1 MVLSFIKDMFDENK
15 KEVKRLSK
23 EIEAINALE
32 KTFASKSDEELRAT
46 TDIFKD
52 RLAQGQTLED
62 ILPEAFALVRE
73 ASKRVLQMRHFDVQL
88 MGGIVLHQ
96 GRIAEM
102 KTGEGKT
109 LVATLPVYLN
119 ALTGKG
125 VHVVTVND
133 YLAKRDSQWMGQL
146 YEFLGLSVGL
156 LVNGMNNQEKK
167 IAYDADITY
176 GTNNEYGFDYL
187 RDNLVMNKENKV
199 QRGFNYAIVDE
210 VDSILIDEARTPL
223 IISGA
228 AESAKELYEI
238 VDRAVKRL
246 KKEEDYTLDEKEK
259 NVQLT
264 EEGIVR
270 VEKMLSV
277 DNLYDNADEKN
288 IELQNHIKQA
298 LKANYVMRKDID
310 YVVNEGRVIIVDE
323 FTGRLMFGRRYS
335 EGLHQAI
342 EAKENV
348 KVEKESRTYAQIT
361 FQNYFR
367 MYKKLA
373 GMTGTAITEEE
384 EFIKIYGMDVVV
396 IPTNKELLREDLP
409 DAIYRTEMG
418 KFNAVVEEIIKRHSV
433 GQPVLVGTISIE
445 KSEFISSLLKTRGIP
460 HQVLNAK
467 YHEKEAE
474 IVTQAGQK
482 GMVTIATNMAGRGTD
497 IVLGDQVQN
506 VGGLAI
512 IGTERH
518 ESRRI
523 DNQLRGRSGRQGDP
537 GSSQFF
543 ISMEDELMR
552 LFGSEKIYGILDKLG
567 MDDSMALENNMLSS
581 SVETAQKKVE
591 GRNFDIRK
599 TVLDYDDVLNKQ
611 REVIYQQRN
620 QVLEGQDIKETI
632 LDMIEKTVASVF
644 EEYSIYSEYPEEW
657 NMTGLLEEY
666 SSKTMP
672 KLSEELTAEKLLK
685 MEKNEILELLTS
697 QALKAYEAR
706 EESLG
711 QEVLRDLER
720 VVLLKN
726 VDAKW
731 MDHLDGMEDLR
742 QGIYLRAYGQRNPL
756 TEYQY
761 ESYDMFNAMIDE
773 IRQETV
779 RILFRAEVVTKPEE
793 KKDLMVSSSS
803 GPAKR
808 EPARAE
814 EKVGRNDPCPCG
826 SGKKYK
832 HCCGK

>member
-1 MVLSFIKDMFDENK
+1 MVFGFIKNMFDDNK
-15 KEVKRLSK
+15 KEISKLSK
-23 EIEAINALE
+23 ELEAINALE
-32 KTFASKSDEELRAT
+32 AVFEKKSDDELKEMT
-46 TDIFKD
+46 EIFKG
-52 RLAQGQTLED
+52 RLNNGENLEA
-62 ILPEAFALVRE
+62 ILPEAFAVVRE
-73 ASKRVLQMRHFDVQL
+73 ASKRVLKMRHFDVQL

-119 ALTGKG
+119 ALTGNG

-156 LVNGMNNQEKK
+156 LINGMGYKEKK
-167 IAYDADITY
+167 EAYSADITY
-176 GTNNEYGFDYL
+176 GTNNEFGFDYL
-187 RDNLVMNKENKV
+187 RDNLVMNKDNRV

-228 AESAKELYEI
+228 AESAKSLYQI
-238 VDRAVKRL
+238 VDTAVKRL
-246 KKEEDYTLDEKEK
+246 KKDDDYTIEEKEK
-259 NVQLT
+259 NIQLT
-264 EEGIVR
+264 EDGILR
-270 VEKMLSV
+270 IEKMLSIE
-277 DNLYDNADEKN
+277 NLYDNAEEKN
-288 IELQNHIKQA
+288 IEMQNHIKQA
-298 LKANYVMRKDID
+298 LKANYIMRKDID
-310 YVVNEGRVIIVDE
+310 YVVNDGKVIIVDE

-373 GMTGTAITEEE
+373 GMTGTAKTEEE

-396 IPTNKELLREDLP
+396 IPTNKELKRIDHP

-418 KFNAVVEEIIKRHSV
+418 KYNAVVEEIVKRHDT

-445 KSEFISSLLKTRGIP
+445 KSEFISSILQRQGIP

-474 IVTQAGQK
+474 IVSQAGQK

-497 IVLGDQVQN
+497 IVLGEGVQDL
-506 VGGLAI
+506 GGLAI

-537 GSSQFF
+537 GSSQFY
-543 ISMEDELMR
+543 ISMEDELLR

-581 SVETAQKKVE
+581 SVENAQKKVE
-591 GRNFDIRK
+591 SRNFDIRK
-599 TVLDYDDVLNKQ
+599 TVLEYDDVLNKQ
-611 REVIYQQRN
+611 REVIYEQRN
-620 QVLEGQDIKETI
+620 KVLEGDNIKESI
-632 LDMIEKTVASVF
+632 VDMIEKTVESIF
-644 EEYSIYSEYPEEW
+644 NQYSIVSEYPEEW
-657 NMTGLLEEY
+657 NMDGLLEEY
-666 SSKTMP
+666 SNNIVP
-672 KLSEELTAEKLLK
+672 KLPEEINSENLIKLEKTEILQLLKKTALEAYDDREEKLG
-685 MEKNEILELLTS
+685 
-697 QALKAYEAR
+697 
-706 EESLG
+706 EET
-711 QEVLRDLER
+711 LRDLER

-756 TEYQY
+756 TEYKY
-761 ESYDMFNAMIDE
+761 ESFDMFTGMIDD

-779 RILFRAEVVTKPEE
+779 RILFRVEVVEKPEE
-793 KKDLMVSSSS
+793 KKDLVVNTS
-803 GPAKR
+803 
-808 EPARAE
+808 E
-814 EKVGRNDPCPCG
+814 EIKKAPVKTENKVGRNDPCPCG

-832 HCCGK
+832 QCCGK

>member
-1 MVLSFIKDMFDENK
+1 MVFGFIKNMFDDNK
-15 KEVKRLSK
+15 KEISKLSK
-23 EIEAINALE
+23 ELEAINALE
-32 KTFASKSDEELRAT
+32 AVFEKKSDDELKEMT
-46 TDIFKD
+46 EIFKG
-52 RLAQGQTLED
+52 RLNNGENLEA
-62 ILPEAFALVRE
+62 ILPEAFAVVRE
-73 ASKRVLQMRHFDVQL
+73 ASKRVLKMRHFDVQL

-119 ALTGKG
+119 ALTGNG

-156 LVNGMNNQEKK
+156 LINGMGYKEKK
-167 IAYDADITY
+167 EAYSADITY
-176 GTNNEYGFDYL
+176 GTNNEFGFDYL
-187 RDNLVMNKENKV
+187 RDNLVMNKDNRV

-228 AESAKELYEI
+228 AESAKSLYQI
-238 VDRAVKRL
+238 VDTAVKRL
-246 KKEEDYTLDEKEK
+246 KKDDDYTIEEKEK

-264 EEGIVR
+264 EDGILR
-270 VEKMLSV
+270 IEKMLSIE
-277 DNLYDNADEKN
+277 NLYDNAEEKN
-288 IELQNHIKQA
+288 IEMQNHIKQA
-298 LKANYVMRKDID
+298 LKANYIMRKDID
-310 YVVNEGRVIIVDE
+310 YVVNDGKVIIVDE

-373 GMTGTAITEEE
+373 GMTGTAKTEEE

-396 IPTNKELLREDLP
+396 IPTNKELKRIDHP

-418 KFNAVVEEIIKRHSV
+418 KYNAVVEEIVKRHDT

-445 KSEFISSLLKTRGIP
+445 KSEFISSILQRQGIP

-474 IVTQAGQK
+474 IVSQAGQK

-497 IVLGDQVQN
+497 IVLGEGVQDL
-506 VGGLAI
+506 GGLAI

-537 GSSQFF
+537 GSSQFY
-543 ISMEDELMR
+543 ISMEDELLR

-581 SVETAQKKVE
+581 SVENAQKKVE
-591 GRNFDIRK
+591 SRNFDIRK
-599 TVLDYDDVLNKQ
+599 TVLEYDDVLNKQ
-611 REVIYQQRN
+611 REVIYEQRN
-620 QVLEGQDIKETI
+620 KVLEGDNIKESI
-632 LDMIEKTVASVF
+632 VDMIEKTVESIF
-644 EEYSIYSEYPEEW
+644 NQYSIVSEYPEEW
-657 NMTGLLEEY
+657 NMDGLLEEY
-666 SSKTMP
+666 SNNIVP
-672 KLSEELTAEKLLK
+672 KLPEEINSENLIKLEKT
-685 MEKNEILELLTS
+685 EILELLKKT
-697 QALKAYEAR
+697 ALEAYDDR
-706 EESLG
+706 EEKLG
-711 QEVLRDLER
+711 EETLRDLER

-756 TEYQY
+756 TEYKY
-761 ESYDMFNAMIDE
+761 ESFDMFTGMIDD

-779 RILFRAEVVTKPEE
+779 RILFRVEVVEKPEE
-793 KKDLMVSSSS
+793 KKDLVVNTS
-803 GPAKR
+803 
-808 EPARAE
+808 E
-814 EKVGRNDPCPCG
+814 EIKKAPVKTENKVGRNDPCPCG

-832 HCCGK
+832 QCCGK

>member
-1 MVLSFIKDMFDENK
+1 MVFGFIKNMFDDNK
-15 KEVKRLSK
+15 KEISKLSK
-23 EIEAINALE
+23 ELEAINALE
-32 KTFASKSDEELRAT
+32 AVFEKKSDDELKEMT
-46 TDIFKD
+46 EIFKG
-52 RLAQGQTLED
+52 RLNNGENLEA
-62 ILPEAFALVRE
+62 ILPEAFAVVRE
-73 ASKRVLQMRHFDVQL
+73 ASKRVLKMRHFDAQL

-119 ALTGKG
+119 ALTGNG

-156 LVNGMNNQEKK
+156 LINGMSYKEKK
-167 IAYDADITY
+167 EAYSADITY
-176 GTNNEYGFDYL
+176 GTNNEFGFDYL
-187 RDNLVMNKENKV
+187 RDNLVMNKDNRV
-199 QRGFNYAIVDE
+199 QCGFNYAIVDE

-228 AESAKELYEI
+228 AESAKSLYQI
-238 VDRAVKRL
+238 VDTAVKRL
-246 KKEEDYTLDEKEK
+246 KRDDGYTIEEKEK

-264 EEGIVR
+264 EDGILR
-270 VEKMLSV
+270 IEKMLSIE
-277 DNLYDNADEKN
+277 NLYDNAEEKN
-288 IELQNHIKQA
+288 IEMQNHIKQA
-298 LKANYVMRKDID
+298 LKANYIMRKDID
-310 YVVNEGRVIIVDE
+310 YVVNDGKVIIVDE

-373 GMTGTAITEEE
+373 GMTGTAKTEEE
-384 EFIKIYGMDVVV
+384 EFIKIYGMDVVG
-396 IPTNKELLREDLP
+396 IPTNKELKRIDHP

-418 KFNAVVEEIIKRHSV
+418 KYNAIVEEIVKRHDT

-445 KSEFISSLLKTRGIP
+445 KSEFISSILQRQGIP

-474 IVTQAGQK
+474 IISQAGQK

-497 IVLGDQVQN
+497 IVLGEGVQDL
-506 VGGLAI
+506 GGLAI

-523 DNQLRGRSGRQGDP
+523 DNQLRGRSGRQGDL
-537 GSSQFF
+537 GSSQFC
-543 ISMEDELMR
+543 ISMEDELLR

-581 SVETAQKKVE
+581 SVENAQKKVE
-591 GRNFDIRK
+591 SRNFDIRK
-599 TVLDYDDVLNKQ
+599 TVLEYDDVLNKQ
-611 REVIYQQRN
+611 REVIYEQRN
-620 QVLEGQDIKETI
+620 KVLEGDNIKESI
-632 LDMIEKTVASVF
+632 VDMIEKTVESIF
-644 EEYSIYSEYPEEW
+644 NQYSIVSEYPEEW
-657 NMTGLLEEY
+657 NMDGLLEEY
-666 SSKTMP
+666 SNNIVP
-672 KLSEELTAEKLLK
+672 KLPEEINSENLIKLEKTEILQLLK
-685 MEKNEILELLTS
+685 KTALE
-697 QALKAYEAR
+697 AYDDR
-706 EESLG
+706 EEKFG
-711 QEVLRDLER
+711 EEILRDLER

-756 TEYQY
+756 TEYKY
-761 ESYDMFNAMIDE
+761 ESFDMFTGMIND

-779 RILFRAEVVTKPEE
+779 RILFRVEVVEKPEE
-793 KKDLMVSSSS
+793 KKDLVVNTS
-803 GPAKR
+803 
-808 EPARAE
+808 E
-814 EKVGRNDPCPCG
+814 EIKKASVKTENKVGRNDPCPCG

-832 HCCGK
+832 QCCGK

>member
-1 MVLSFIKDMFDENK
+1 MVFGFIKNMFDDNK
-15 KEVKRLSK
+15 KEIGKLTK
-23 EIEAINALE
+23 QIDAINSFE
-32 KTFASKSDEELRAT
+32 SVFQNKSDEELKAMT
-46 TDIFKD
+46 ESFKN
-52 RLAQGQTLED
+52 RVSAGETLES

-73 ASKRVLQMRHFDVQL
+73 ASKRVLKMRHFDVQL

-119 ALTGKG
+119 ALTGNG

-133 YLAKRDSQWMGQL
+133 YLAKRDSQWMGEL
-146 YEFLGLSVGL
+146 YQFLGLSVGL
-156 LVNGMNNQEKK
+156 LINGMNYSEKK
-167 IAYDADITY
+167 EAYSADITY
-176 GTNNEYGFDYL
+176 GTNNEFGFDYL
-187 RDNLVMNKENKV
+187 RDNLVMNKQNKV

-228 AESAKELYEI
+228 AESAKALYQI
-238 VDRAVKRL
+238 VDTAVKRL
-246 KKEEDYTLDEKEK
+246 KKEEDFTVEEKEK

-264 EEGIVR
+264 EEGILR
-270 VEKMLSV
+270 IEKMLGIE
-277 DNLYDNADEKN
+277 NLYDNAEEKN
-288 IELQNHIKQA
+288 IEMQNHIKQA
-298 LKANYVMRKDID
+298 LKANYLMRKDID
-310 YVVNEGRVIIVDE
+310 YVVNEGKVIIVDE

-373 GMTGTAITEEE
+373 GMTGTAKTEEE

-396 IPTNKELLREDLP
+396 IPTNKELVRTDYP
-409 DAIYRTEMG
+409 DAIYRTEIG
-418 KFNAVVEEIIKRHSV
+418 KYNAVVDEIIKRHET

-445 KSEFISSLLKTRGIP
+445 KSEFISSVLQRKGIP

-474 IVTQAGQK
+474 IVSQAGQK

-497 IVLGDQVQN
+497 IVLGEGVKDI
-506 VGGLAI
+506 GGLAI

-537 GSSQFF
+537 GSSQFY

-567 MDDSMALENNMLSS
+567 MDDSMALENSMLSS
-581 SVETAQKKVE
+581 SVENAQKKVE
-591 GRNFDIRK
+591 SRNFDIRK

-620 QVLEGQDIKETI
+620 MVLEGDSVKESI
-632 LDMIEKTVASVF
+632 LDMIEKTVESIF
-644 EEYSIYSEYPEEW
+644 NQYSIASEYPEEW
-657 NMTGLLEEY
+657 NMEGLLEDY
-666 SSKTMP
+666 SNNIVAVLP
-672 KLSEELTAEKLLK
+672 KELTVENLVKLEKEEILDLLK
-685 MEKNEILELLTS
+685 NTALE
-697 QALKAYEAR
+697 AYEER
-706 EESLG
+706 EQKLG
-711 QEVLRDLER
+711 EEVLRDLEK

-726 VDAKW
+726 VDSKW

-756 TEYQY
+756 TEYKY
-761 ESYDMFNAMIDE
+761 ESFDMFSGMIEE

-779 RILFRAEVVTKPEE
+779 RILFRVEVVEKPEE
-793 KKDLMVSSSS
+793 KKDLVVNTS
-803 GPAKR
+803 
-808 EPARAE
+808 E
-814 EKVGRNDPCPCG
+814 ETKKTPVKSENKVGRNDPCPCG

-832 HCCGK
+832 QCCGQ

>member
-1 MVLSFIKDMFDENK
+1 MVFGFIKNMFDDNK
-15 KEVKRLSK
+15 KEISKLSK
-23 EIEAINALE
+23 QLESINALE
-32 KTFASKSDEELRAT
+32 AVFEKKSDDELKEMT
-46 TDIFKD
+46 EIFKG
-52 RLAQGQTLED
+52 RLNNGENLES
-62 ILPEAFALVRE
+62 ILPEAFAVVRE
-73 ASKRVLQMRHFDVQL
+73 ASKRVLKMRHFDVQL

-119 ALTGKG
+119 ALAGNG

-156 LVNGMNNQEKK
+156 LINGMGYREKK
-167 IAYDADITY
+167 EAYNSDITY
-176 GTNNEYGFDYL
+176 GTNNEFGFDYL
-187 RDNLVMNKENKV
+187 RDNLVMNKDNKV

-228 AESAKELYEI
+228 AESAKSLYQI
-238 VDRAVKRL
+238 VDTAVKRL
-246 KKEEDYTLDEKEK
+246 KKDEDYTIEEKEK

-264 EEGIVR
+264 EDGILR
-270 VEKMLSV
+270 IEKMLSIE
-277 DNLYDNADEKN
+277 NLYDNAEEKN
-288 IELQNHIKQA
+288 IEMQNHIKQA
-298 LKANYVMRKDID
+298 LKANYIMRKDID
-310 YVVNEGRVIIVDE
+310 YVVNEGKVIIVDE

-367 MYKKLA
+367 MYKKIA
-373 GMTGTAITEEE
+373 GMTGTAKTEEE

-396 IPTNKELLREDLP
+396 IPTNKELMRIDHP

-418 KFNAVVEEIIKRHSV
+418 KYSAVVDEIIKRHET

-445 KSEFISSLLKTRGIP
+445 KSEFISSMLERKGIP

-474 IVTQAGQK
+474 IVSQAGQK

-497 IVLGDQVQN
+497 IVLGEGVQGI
-506 VGGLAI
+506 GGLAI
-512 IGTERH
+512 LGTERH

-543 ISMEDELMR
+543 ISMEDELLR

-567 MDDSMALENNMLSS
+567 MDDSMPLENNMLSS
-581 SVETAQKKVE
+581 SVENAQKKVE
-591 GRNFDIRK
+591 SRNFDIRK
-599 TVLDYDDVLNKQ
+599 TVLEYDDVLNKQ
-611 REVIYQQRN
+611 REVIYEQRN
-620 QVLEGQDIKETI
+620 RVLEGDNVKESI
-632 LDMIEKTVASVF
+632 VDMIEKTVESIF
-644 EEYSIYSEYPEEW
+644 NQYSIVSEYPEEW
-657 NMTGLLEEY
+657 NMEGLLEEY
-666 SSKTMP
+666 SSNTVPNLPSEITPENLVKLEKAEILDLLKKTA
-672 KLSEELTAEKLLK
+672 LEAYDEREEKLG
-685 MEKNEILELLTS
+685 
-697 QALKAYEAR
+697 
-706 EESLG
+706 EET
-711 QEVLRDLER
+711 LRDLER

-756 TEYQY
+756 TEYKY
-761 ESYDMFNAMIDE
+761 ESFDMFSGMIDD

-779 RILFRAEVVTKPEE
+779 RILFRVEVVEKPEE
-793 KKDLMVSSSS
+793 KKDLVVNTSEETKKA
-803 GPAKR
+803 PVK
-808 EPARAE
+808 AE
-814 EKVGRNDPCPCG
+814 NKAGRNDPCPCG

>member
-1 MVLSFIKDMFDENK
+1 MVLSFIKDMFDDNK
-15 KEVKRLSK
+15 KEIKRLSK

-32 KTFASKSDEELRAT
+32 ASFEKKTDEELRVAT
-46 TDIFKD
+46 DLFKE

-96 GRIAEM
+96 GRISEM

-156 LVNGMNNQEKK
+156 LVNGMSNAEKK

-228 AESAKELYEI
+228 AESAKDLYEI

-246 KKEEDYTLDEKEK
+246 KKEEDYSLDEKEK

-418 KFNAVVEEIIKRHSV
+418 KFNAVIEEIIERHKI

-474 IVTQAGQK
+474 IVAQAGQR

-497 IVLGDQVQN
+497 IVLGDQVQD

-581 SVETAQKKVE
+581 SVEAAQKKVE

-666 SSKTMP
+666 SSKTIP
-672 KLSEELTAEKLLK
+672 KLPENLTIEKLLK
-685 MEKNEILELLTS
+685 MEKNEILELLTEE
-697 QALKAYEAR
+697 AIKAYEAR

-711 QEVLRDLER
+711 AEVLRDLER

-773 IRQETV
+773 IRHETV
-779 RILFRAEVVTKPEE
+779 RILFRAELVTRPEE
-793 KKDLMVSSSS
+793 KKDLMVSSS
-803 GPAKR
+803 
-808 EPARAE
+808 EPVRKEPVKAE
-814 EKVGRNDPCPCG
+814 HKAGRNDPCPCG

>member
-1 MVLSFIKDMFDENK
+1 MVLSFIKDMFDDNK
-15 KEVKRLSK
+15 KEIKRLSK

-32 KTFASKSDEELRAT
+32 ASFEKKTDEELRAA
-46 TDIFKD
+46 TDLFKE

-96 GRIAEM
+96 GRISEM

-156 LVNGMNNQEKK
+156 LVNGMSNAEKK

-228 AESAKELYEI
+228 AESAKDLYEI

-246 KKEEDYTLDEKEK
+246 KKEEDYSLDEKEK

-418 KFNAVVEEIIKRHSV
+418 KFNAVIEEIIERHKI

-474 IVTQAGQK
+474 IVAQAGQR

-497 IVLGDQVQN
+497 IVLGDQVQD

-666 SSKTMP
+666 SSNTMA
-672 KLSEELTAEKLLK
+672 KLPQDLTAERLLK
-685 MEKNEILELLTS
+685 MEKNEILELLTEE
-697 QALKAYEAR
+697 AIKAYEAR

-711 QEVLRDLER
+711 AEVLRDLER

-773 IRQETV
+773 IRHETV
-779 RILFRAEVVTKPEE
+779 RILFRAELVTRPEE
-793 KKDLMVSSSS
+793 KKDLMVSSS
-803 GPAKR
+803 
-808 EPARAE
+808 EPVRKEPVKAE
-814 EKVGRNDPCPCG
+814 HKAGRNDPCPCG